1 MKSVIIIP
9 ARLDSTRL
17 PGKPLADIN
26 GKPMIQWVYEACK
39 KSDVE
44 DVFVTTDS
52 VKVYDNVIQFGGSAI
67 MTGVCKTGTER
78 VIEAVDKLLSE
89 YEFIINVQGD
99 EPTINPN
106 DINAILRLLKKEPQ
120 SVATL
125 VSKISEEERSDRNV
139 VKAFTQ
145 GHQIVMFT
153 RSPLYSDS
161 PYFFRHLGTYGFSN
175 VTLNKIKQLTSESKN
190 EKAESLEQL
199 RWADSNISFTCSIT
213 ESSFKG
219 IDTPDDLIK
228 VRNLLKD

>member
-9 ARLDSTRL
+9 ARWDSTRL

-39 KSDVE
+39 KSDVD
-44 DVFVTTDS
+44 DVFVATDS

-78 VIEAVDKLLSE
+78 VIEAVDKLLEE

-106 DINAILRLLKKEPQ
+106 DINAILSLLKKEPQ

-125 VSKISEEERSDRNV
+125 VSKISKGERSDRNV

-175 VTLNKIKQLTSESKN
+175 VTLNKIKQLTSESEN

-199 RWADSNISFTCSIT
+199 RWGDHGIGFTYAVASGGY
-213 ESSFKG
+213 KG
-219 IDTPDDLIK
+219 VDTQKDLDR
-228 VRNLLKD
+228 VREYLN

>member
-44 DVFVTTDS
+44 DVFVATDS

-106 DINAILRLLKKEPQ
+106 DINAILSLLKKEPQ

-125 VSKISEEERSDRNV
+125 VSKISKVERSDRNV

-175 VTLNKIKQLTSESKN
+175 VTLNKIKQLTSESEN

-199 RWADSNISFTCSIT
+199 RWTDSNISFTYSIT

-219 IDTPDDLIK
+219 IDTSDDLIK